1 MTQQSRVRTVSTLGI
16 TQILAWGSSYYLPA
30 VLAQP
35 IAHGLGV
42 STPTV
47 FGGFSAALVI
57 AAILGPFAGRAI
69 DRFGGRPVLMAT
81 NLIFSLGLCLLAI
94 AQDTTGM
101 LLAWLVIGIGM
112 GGGLYEA
119 AFSSLVRL
127 YGSDS
132 RAAITGVTL
141 VAGLASTLAW
151 PLSAWLEVQIG
162 WRGACFTWAAL
173 HLLVALPLN
182 WSLPKAKRV
191 DEPSAEAAN
200 EAQTDTAPNKHPRKT
215 SALLAMSFAL
225 IWFISTAMAAHLP
238 GLLMLSGA
246 TLASAVA
253 IGAMVGPAQVA
264 GRLLEFTTLRH
275 LHPLRSARVAVLL
288 HPIAASAL
296 AIFGAPVA
304 ALFALLHGAG
314 NGMLT
319 IATGTLPLALFGSK
333 GYGMRQGLLMS
344 PARLFQALAPWLFG
358 LWIEAWGLAAMWF
371 SAGLGLAAF
380 CTLLALGRAGP
391 NDP

>member
-1 MTQQSRVRTVSTLGI
+1 MRPISRVRTVSTLGV
-16 TQILAWGSSYYLPA
+16 TQIFAWGSSYYLPA
-30 VLAQP
+30 VLAHP
-35 IAHGLGV
+35 IAEGLGI
-42 STPTV
+42 SAPTV
-47 FGGFSAALVI
+47 FGGFSMALVVAAL
-57 AAILGPFAGRAI
+57 LGPLAGRSI

-94 AQDTTGM
+94 AQDTAGM
-101 LLAWLVIGIGM
+101 LIAWLVIGIGM

-119 AFSSLVRL
+119 AFSTLVRL

-151 PLSAWLEVQIG
+151 PLSAWLEVQVG
-162 WRGACFTWAAL
+162 WRGACYTWAAL
-173 HLLVALPLN
+173 HLLLALPLN
-182 WSLPKAKRV
+182 WSLPKARKVDESPVEAV
-191 DEPSAEAAN
+191 DEPEAGATI
-200 EAQTDTAPNKHPRKT
+200 ASRPRMT

-246 TLASAVA
+246 TLATAVA
-253 IGAMVGPAQVA
+253 VGAMVGPAQVA
-264 GRLLEFTTLRH
+264 GRLVEFTALRH

-296 AIFGAPVA
+296 AIFGAPAA

-358 LWIEAWGLAAMWF
+358 LWIEAWGLAAMWV

-380 CTLLALGRAGP
+380 CTLLALGRAEP
-391 NDP
+391 KDP

>member
-1 MTQQSRVRTVSTLGI
+1 MRPKSRVRTVSTLGI
-16 TQILAWGSSYYLPA
+16 TQIFAWGSSYYLPA
-30 VLAQP
+30 VLANP
-35 IAHGLGV
+35 IAEGLGI
-42 STPTV
+42 SAPTV
-47 FGGFSAALVI
+47 FGGFSAALVV
-57 AAILGPFAGRAI
+57 AALLGPLAGRSI
-69 DRFGGRPVLMAT
+69 DRFGGRPVLMTT
-81 NLIFSLGLCLLAI
+81 NLIFSLGLCLMAT
-94 AQDTTGM
+94 AQDTAGM
-101 LLAWLVIGIGM
+101 LVAWLVIGIGM

-182 WSLPKAKRV
+182 WSLPRAMTV
-191 DEPSAEAAN
+191 DESSIEAAN
-200 EAQTDTAPNKHPRKT
+200 EVKACATPAKRPRKT

-246 TLASAVA
+246 TLATAVA

-264 GRLLEFTTLRH
+264 GRLVEFTALRH

-296 AIFGAPVA
+296 ALLGAPAA

-358 LWIEAWGLAAMWF
+358 LWIDAWGLAAMWV

-380 CTLLALGRAGP
+380 CTLMALGQP
-391 NDP
+391 SPKDP